1 MCFRE
6 GAASIKNP
14 NGYGTVAKLSGN
26 RRNPYVVR
34 KTIGWNPKGHPIY
47 NTVGYYPTR
56 EAGMIALA
64 QFNNEPWDVD
74 VAKTTFTELFELW
87 KEKKA
92 FKLGKSNQ
100 ASLFSAYHH
109 CKPLHKMKY
118 KTVKSFH
125 MQECIDN
132 CGYTYST
139 QGAIKNLLRHLDR
152 FALELDIVNRCY
164 SDLLT
169 SEPIPETSKTPFAD
183 EAIEQLWNIADM
195 PWVDSILVFMYTGF
209 RISEL
214 LDLRTC
220 NVNLEQGTIQ
230 GGRKTKAGKNRLV
243 PIHSRIIPIIR
254 KRVEAGGEYIF
265 EYNGKKIVTGTY
277 YTHWHEVMKALNL
290 EHTPH
295 ECRHTFR
302 SRLDSAGA
310 NKRCM
315 DLLMGHKSKDVGER
329 IYTHKTIAELKA
341 AIELLD

>member
-1 MCFRE
+1 M
-6 GAASIKNP
+6 KNP

-34 KTIGWNPKGHPIY
+34 KTRGFNEKGHPIY
-47 NTVGYYPTR
+47 EVIGYFPTR

-64 QFNNEPWDVD
+64 AFNNEPWDVD
-74 VAKTTFTELFELW
+74 KAKTTFEELFELW

-92 FKLGKSNQ
+92 AKLGKSNQ

-118 KTVKSFH
+118 KSVKSFH
-125 MQECIDN
+125 MQDCIDSCN
-132 CGYTYST
+132 KSYST

-152 FALELDIVNRCY
+152 FALELDIVTRCY

-169 SEPIPETSKTPFAD
+169 SEPIPDTNKTPFTD
-183 EAIEQLWNIADM
+183 EAISAIWGIEGM
-195 PWVDSILVFMYTGF
+195 PWVDSIIAFLYTGF

-214 LDLRTC
+214 LDLRTS
-220 NVNLEQGTIQ
+220 NVNLAEGTIQ
-230 GGRKTKAGKNRLV
+230 GGTKTRAGKDRIV
-243 PIHSRIIPIIR
+243 PIHPKILPLIQ
-254 KRVEAGGEYIF
+254 KRVEGGGDYLFGEG
-265 EYNGKKIVTGTY
+265 GKKISSGTY
-277 YTHWHEVMKALNL
+277 YKYWNEIMEALNL
-290 EHTPH
+290 IHTPH

-310 NKRCM
+310 NKRCI
-315 DLLMGHKSKDVGER
+315 DLIMGHKSKDVGER
-329 IYTHKTIAELKA
+329 VYTHKTIKELKE